1 MMYTINFTDKLL
13 ATPLFQG
20 LSKSDLNEIVG
31 NTKFSFSKYEAGKTI
46 VRAESYCN
54 DLMFLLN
61 GSVEVST
68 DAADHSFTFTE
79 ILNAPLQVQPQRMF
93 GLNQNYTSTY
103 KAYTRCNFMR
113 LSKTEVMKLYTN
125 YEVFRINLIN
135 LFATAIHRYEHKVW
149 ALPGKTL
156 RDRII
161 SFMVVHSIHPAGEKK
176 IKIKMTT
183 LAHELNE
190 SRLNIS
196 IELNKLQ
203 DDGLISLSRGM
214 IIVPALEL
222 LRQ

>member
-54 DLMFLLN
+54 ELMFL
-61 GSVEVST
+61 
-68 DAADHSFTFTE
+68 
-79 ILNAPLQVQPQRMF
+79 LNAPLQVQPQRMF

-113 LSKTEVMKLYTN
+113 LSKAEVMKLYTN

-135 LFATAIHRYEHKVW
+135 LFATAIQRYEHKVW

>member
-113 LSKTEVMKLYTN
+113 LSN
-125 YEVFRINLIN
+125 
-135 LFATAIHRYEHKVW
+135 
-149 ALPGKTL
+149 
-156 RDRII
+156 
-161 SFMVVHSIHPAGEKK
+161 
-176 IKIKMTT
+176 TT
-183 LAHELNE
+183 
-190 SRLNIS
+190 
-196 IELNKLQ
+196 
-203 DDGLISLSRGM
+203 
-214 IIVPALEL
+214 
-222 LRQ
+222 